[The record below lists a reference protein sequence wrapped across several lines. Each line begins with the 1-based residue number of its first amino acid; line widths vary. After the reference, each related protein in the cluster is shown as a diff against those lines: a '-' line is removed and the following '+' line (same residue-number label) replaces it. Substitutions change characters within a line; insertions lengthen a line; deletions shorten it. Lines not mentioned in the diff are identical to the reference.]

1 VDVNVNPA
9 YSLTANDQDITAII
23 VDRFVSLRLVDESG
37 DNADSLEIVLAN
49 HDPAKRIKRPP
60 TGAELAL
67 SLGYDGKLVKKGIFV
82 CDGVRLSGFPDRM
95 TIRAKAAPWD
105 ETPKGKTDF
114 QSHKTR
120 AWKVGTTIGAM
131 VQKMAQEHGMEAR
144 VASELASIKLPHV
157 DQSEESDMNLLL
169 RLAKKYDA
177 IAKPAGGKLI
187 FTKRGAAT
195 NVSGAALPKIAVTA
209 DQCGAYEMD
218 QTTRE
223 SAGTVVAY
231 YHAKRTA
238 KRHEVT
244 AGTGEPVKRLKQYFT
259 TAEMALAAA
268 KAELARRARG
278 EFKLSINVPGDPQIT
293 AECLLDLS
301 GFLDDDVNGEWLVK
315 RAEHALS
322 KGQAYRC
329 IIDCERPNSDADVAA
344 VMSGTTA
351 DSAAE

>member
-1 VDVNVNPA
+1 VDVTTQAPA
-9 YSLTANDQDITAII
+9 YMLTANDADITAII
-23 VDRFVSLRLVDESG
+23 AERFVSLDLSDESG
-37 DNADSLEIVLAN
+37 ENADSLEIVLAD
-49 HDPAKRIKRPP
+49 HDPQKPIAMPP

-67 SLGYDGKLVKKGIFV
+67 SLGYAGNLQKKGIFV
-82 CDGVRLSGFPDRM
+82 CDDVR
-95 TIRAKAAPWD
+95 IRGWPQQLVIGAKAAPWD
-105 ETPKGKTDF
+105 QTPKGKVDF

-131 VQKMAQEHGMEAR
+131 VQKMAKEHGMEA
-144 VASELASIKLPHV
+144 VISSDLASVKLPHI

-169 RLAKKYDA
+169 RIAKKYDA

-195 NVSGAALPKIAVTA
+195 TASGASLPKIAVTA
-209 DQCGAYEMD
+209 DQCGAFDMHRS
-218 QTTRE
+218 TRE

-244 AGTGEPVKRLKQYFT
+244 AGTGEPVKRLKQYFPT
-259 TAEMALAAA
+259 QEMALAAA

-278 EFKLSINVPGDPQIT
+278 AFRLSINVPGDPRIT
-293 AECLLDLS
+293 AECLLELS
-301 GFLDDDVNGEWLVK
+301 GFRKEVNGEWLVK
-315 RAEHALS
+315 RVRHALS

-329 IIDCERPNSDADVAA
+329 IVDCELPNSDEDVADV
-344 VMSGTTA
+344 MNGTVS
-351 DSAAE
+351 DSAEE